1 MLKPLSF
8 KSQILKLL
16 FWQNTDEMLSF
27 TIAMCM
33 WMHSQIHTL
42 MQCLINAIISFLLI
56 KPCLGNPDL
65 YDLQW
70 FMGWVINSCL

>member
-33 WMHSQIHTL
+33 
-42 MQCLINAIISFLLI
+42 
-56 KPCLGNPDL
+56 
-65 YDLQW
+65 
-70 FMGWVINSCL
+70 